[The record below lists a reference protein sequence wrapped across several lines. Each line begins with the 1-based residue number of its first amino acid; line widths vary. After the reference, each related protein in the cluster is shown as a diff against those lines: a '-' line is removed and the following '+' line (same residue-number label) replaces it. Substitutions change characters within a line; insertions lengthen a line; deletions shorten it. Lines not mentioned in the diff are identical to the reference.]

1 MINDRQSHHVIC
13 ENNSRLQ
20 AVPCG
25 GAEGVAIVGNTQESA
40 DDRNKITFVL
50 QHTKANKVKNFCLT
64 SGINKMQIRRLD
76 EKC

>member
-20 AVPCG
+20 AVPCS
-25 GAEGVAIVGNTQESA
+25 GAECVAIADNTQESA
-40 DDRNKITFVL
+40 DDRNKTTFDL
-50 QHTKANKVKNFCLT
+50 QHTKANKVRNFCLT
-64 SGINKMQIRRLD
+64 AGINKMQIRRLD